1 MIRLVDRYIGRAAIL
16 GTLVVWLGLTLL
28 FGLFFLLSE
37 LRDTQADYTSA
48 DALWVV
54 ILTMPRLAYQIFPV
68 SALLGTLVGVG
79 GLAASNELVAFRTSG
94 VSRLRLA
101 SAAMGGTLL
110 LTLPVIIMGEWLAP
124 TAEQQA
130 RAFRLSEM
138 VGQAIIGGTTG
149 VWMRDGT
156 DIVNIQA
163 PILSADRG
171 QQSLEFKDI
180 VIYHFNQGANLEKIT
195 RAGSAAHQN
204 SAWILEEVSEVRLS
218 EAGALASQHDSLP
231 WSTEVR
237 PELLDAVVTRP
248 KRLSV
253 RSLLDYLDYLN
264 TNGLDD
270 TLYQSALWEKLVY
283 PFTVMALVLVGM
295 PFVFGQ
301 ARSQNLGVRMFLG
314 MVLGGV
320 FMIFTRMAQNFGD
333 VYQFPT
339 LLSHSLPPLLLTIAA
354 IHFLRRTA

>member
-1 MIRLVDRYIGRAAIL
+1 MIKLVDRYIGRAAIL
-16 GTLVVWLGLTLL
+16 GTLAVWLGLTLL
-28 FGLFFLLSE
+28 FVLFSLLSE
-37 LRDTQADYTSA
+37 LRDTQADYTSL

-54 ILTMPRLAYQIFPV
+54 ALTLPRMAYQMFPV

-94 VSRLRLA
+94 VSRVRLA
-101 SAAMGGTLL
+101 SAAMGGAFL
-110 LTLPVIIMGEWLAP
+110 LTLPVMIMGEWLAP
-124 TAEQQA
+124 AAEQQA

-180 VIYHFNQGANLEKIT
+180 VIYHFDQGVNLASIT
-195 RAGSAAHQN
+195 RAESAAHEDGNWELLQ
-204 SAWILEEVSEVRLS
+204 VSKVNFS
-218 EAGALASQHDSLP
+218 ESGALASQHDKQP

-237 PELLDAVVTRP
+237 PELLDSVVTRP

-253 RSLLDYLDYLN
+253 RSLLEYLDYLK

-270 TLYQSALWEKLVY
+270 SIYQSALWEKLVF
-283 PFTVMALVLVGM
+283 PFAVIALVLAGM

-301 ARSQNLGVRMFLG
+301 ARSQNMGVRMFLG

-333 VYQFPT
+333 VYHLPAV
-339 LLSHSLPPLLLTIAA
+339 LSHGLPPLLLAFGA
-354 IHFLRRTA
+354 IYFLRRTV